1 MPYYITTISVSF
13 TKISDENAKLQIQKL
28 LDGLRENK
36 DCTPYV
42 VQIKKADH
50 ENKLQK
56 LDEKIIKSLNIKS

>member
-13 TKISDENAKLQIQKL
+13 TTNSDENAKTKIDKFLS
-28 LDGLRENK
+28 GLRENK

-42 VQIKKADH
+42 TQIKKSDH